1 MSCPICLT
9 HIKQPTKLGCE
20 HQFCRTCIHKW
31 KQEKNQCPLCR
42 VAIQKPHTYN
52 LRPRRESNIELNL
65 IDRDNLPD
73 DFHFNQ
79 FLLDHN
85 YINEERSTRTSTNR
99 LRYRYIAE
107 EIKYYSKQLSLARD
121 RDDALSIQVSYI
133 DHVIKV
139 VQHNKSLLKKNHR
152 VAAIIRE
159 KIHVWL
165 NHEKQY
171 VREKAIQWKFILEN

>member
-9 HIKQPTKLGCE
+9 HMKQPTKLGCE

-31 KQEKNQCPLCR
+31 KQEKNHCPLCR
-42 VAIQKPHTYN
+42 VPIQKPHTYN

-65 IDRDNLPD
+65 IDEHNLPY

-79 FLLDHN
+79 FLLDQDFLN
-85 YINEERSTRTSTNR
+85 QERSTRRSTNR
-99 LRYRYIAE
+99 LRYRFIAE
-107 EIKYYSKQLSLARD
+107 EIKYYSKQLSLARE
-121 RDDALSIQVSYI
+121 RDDALTIQVSYI

-139 VQHNKSLLKKNHR
+139 VQHNKSLLKNNHR
-152 VAAIIRE
+152 VVNIIRE
-159 KIHVWL
+159 KLNTWL
-165 NHEKQY
+165 NHDKQY